1 MTDLDNHH
9 TDSHTIVLHHPVHT
23 TFHDQD
29 TVTLTIDPEDWK
41 ELFPEDSVEVL
52 SAQPQT
58 EKVNSEN
65 SVLEYDEV
73 SDEELESV
81 QEVKTEEKK
90 KLQQQK
96 RYNKPAFLQSPP
108 PARLPRPQFQPRRV
122 LLPTPRKS
130 FCLQT
135 TKKDSKVF
143 QK

>member
-41 ELFPEDSVEVL
+41 ELFPEDSVVVV
-52 SAQPQT
+52 QT
-58 EKVNSEN
+58 EKVSSEN
-65 SVLEYDEV
+65 SELEYDAV
-73 SDEELESV
+73 SDEEPESA
-81 QEVKTEEKK
+81 EVKTEEKK
-90 KLQQQK
+90 KPQQQK

-108 PARLPRPQFQPRRV
+108 PGRLPRPQFQPRRA
-122 LLPTPRKS
+122 LLPTPHKS